1 MATSAMAQSA
11 SVVYMIRPVRFA
23 FNPETAVDNVFQ
35 IVPKE
40 KEEEIQAKALAEFDG
55 YVETLRSKG
64 IEVIVF
70 EDTKDPHTPDSIFPN
85 DWCSYHEDGTVG
97 LYPMFAANRRLERR
111 EDLLEDLQKKHGFKI
126 NRRLD
131 LTEYEK
137 QGKYLEGAGV
147 LIFDY
152 PNKVVYCSVSNRAQ
166 KDMIELA
173 AAELGYKAV
182 TFRAVDHKGT
192 DLYHTT
198 VVMAL
203 GEKYAIIC
211 EDSVCDPKEKEV
223 LWKTLEETGHEIIS
237 ITFDQM
243 YAYAG
248 NALEFINSK
257 GERFLSMSRRAV
269 NSLTAEQKQR
279 IEKYAELLSIPLE
292 VIEDNGGG
300 SARCMIGDCRLPRE
314 K

>member
-35 IVPKE
+35 IVPQE
-40 KEEEIQAKALAEFDG
+40 KEEEIQAKALQEFDG

-126 NRRLD
+126 TRRLD

-182 TFRAVDHKGT
+182 TFKAVDHKGA

-237 ITFDQM
+237 ITFEQM

-269 NSLTAEQKQR
+269 NSLTTEQKAR
-279 IEKYAELLSIPLE
+279 IGKYAELLSIPLE

>member
-1 MATSAMAQSA
+1 MATTTISQSA
-11 SVVYMIRPVRFA
+11 TCVYMIRPVRFCY
-23 FNPETAVDNVFQ
+23 NPQTAVDNVFQ

-40 KEEEIQAKALAEFDG
+40 KDEEIQAKALKEFDD

-70 EDTKDPHTPDSIFPN
+70 EDTKEPHTPDSIFPN
-85 DWCSYHEDGTVG
+85 DWCSYHEDGTYAI
-97 LYPMFAANRRLERR
+97 YPMFAENRRLERR
-111 EDLLEDLQKKHGFKI
+111 EDLIEDLQKKYNFKI
-126 NRRLD
+126 TRKVD

-137 QGKYLEGAGV
+137 QGKFLEGAGV
-147 LIFDY
+147 LVFDY

-173 AAELGYKAV
+173 ASELGYKAV
-182 TFRAVDHKGT
+182 TFKAVDHKGA

-203 GEKYAIIC
+203 GEKYCLIC

-223 LWKTLEETGHEIIS
+223 LWKTLEETGHEIIP
-237 ITFDQM
+237 ITFEQM

-248 NALEFINSK
+248 NALEFMNSK
-257 GERFLSMSRRAV
+257 GEKFLSMSRRAN
-269 NSLTAEQKQR
+269 NSLTTEQKQK
-279 IEKYAELLSIPLE
+279 IAKYAELLSIPLE

-300 SARCMIGDCRLPRE
+300 SARCMIGDLRLP
-314 K
+314 KNN